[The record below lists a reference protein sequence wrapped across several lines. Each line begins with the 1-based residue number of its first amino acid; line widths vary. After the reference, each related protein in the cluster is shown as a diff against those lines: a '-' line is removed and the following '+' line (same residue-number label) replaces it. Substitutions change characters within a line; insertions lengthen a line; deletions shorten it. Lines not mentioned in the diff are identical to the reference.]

1 MNAAEV
7 GSHIRARRL
16 TLGLDQQSL
25 AEIAGVSIHA
35 LSDIESGKG
44 NPTLK
49 VLNRLAAAIGM
60 DVVLRVRPSL
70 LVEGAPP

>member
-1 MNAAEV
+1 MNAIEI

-49 VLNRLAAAIGM
+49 VLNRLAAAVGM
-60 DVVLRVRPSL
+60 DVVLSVRSSPL
-70 LVEGAPP
+70 AAGAPP

>member
-25 AEIAGVSIHA
+25 AEIASVSVHA

-44 NPTLK
+44 NPTLS
-49 VLNRLAAAIGM
+49 VLNRLAAAVGM
-60 DVVLRVRPSL
+60 DVVLRVRATPL
-70 LVEGAPP
+70 AEGTPL